1 LCQYFSLLTEDVH
14 PNYNLSGDE
23 DSGGDL
29 SPQETVIEKKCPPA
43 SVRVNPRDD
52 FFRCGDMDGELF
64 FDGEFTVA
72 IPSHPSITSNP
83 CHPLILNL
91 IRRVEKWGILHQ
103 GMTLHPCPHKGGGY
117 FHPIHIG
124 EFIPS
129 GNLFRAKFKLIIS
142 NQYKFNKQD
151 FNSYKR
157 HQL

>member
-1 LCQYFSLLTEDVH
+1 MSSCNRSC
-14 PNYNLSGDE
+14 G
-23 DSGGDL
+23 
-29 SPQETVIEKKCPPA
+29 SP
-43 SVRVNPRDD
+43 RG
-52 FFRCGDMDGELF
+52 FFFCCGDVDEELF

-103 GMTLHPCPHKGGGY
+103 GMPLHPCPHKGGGGGY

-129 GNLFRAKFKLIIS
+129 RNLFRAKFKLIIS
-142 NQYKFNKQD
+142 NQYKFNKRD
-151 FNSYKR
+151 FNNYKR